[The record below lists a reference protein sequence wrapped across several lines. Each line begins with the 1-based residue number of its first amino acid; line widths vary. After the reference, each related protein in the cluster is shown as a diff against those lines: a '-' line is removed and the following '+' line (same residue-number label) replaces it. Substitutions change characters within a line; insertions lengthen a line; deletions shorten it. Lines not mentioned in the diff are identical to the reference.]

1 MSRPSRPLWPWVVA
15 TAATAAAAVLLWKGK
30 APQPPTPFRVV
41 YVTAPSS
48 GVADE
53 MAAAIIETKL
63 ASCVNIIPAVTSH
76 YMWEGKREKSNEAL
90 MVIKSSSTRLDA
102 LEKLVNKLHP
112 YDVPEFLV
120 LPVHGGSSEYLGF
133 LADGMSMSL

>member
-1 MSRPSRPLWPWVVA
+1 
-15 TAATAAAAVLLWKGK
+15 
-30 APQPPTPFRVV
+30 
-41 YVTAPSS
+41 
-48 GVADE
+48 
-53 MAAAIIETKL
+53 
-63 ASCVNIIPAVTSH
+63 
-76 YMWEGKREKSNEAL
+76 MWEGKREKSNEAL